1 VNPESDSKRPI
12 LLIFVKNPVLGKV
25 KTRLAA
31 TVGEEQALAVYRLLL
46 ARTRTVTKD
55 LPCAKAVFYADFIPE
70 HDEWEEGLYQK
81 QVQQGLDLGERMEQA
96 FAWAFAAGYTSACII
111 GSDCYQLTEQVLQQG
126 FEALARHEVV
136 VGPSTDGGY
145 YLLGMKHLYPDL
157 FRGKKWSTHRVLTD
171 TLQDAARL
179 EVSIHLL
186 PLLTD
191 VDEEKDLPTIYP

>member
-1 VNPESDSKRPI
+1 
-12 LLIFVKNPVLGKV
+12 
-25 KTRLAA
+25 
-31 TVGEEQALAVYRLLL
+31 
-46 ARTRTVTKD
+46 
-55 LPCAKAVFYADFIPE
+55 
-70 HDEWEEGLYQK
+70 
-81 QVQQGLDLGERMEQA
+81 
-96 FAWAFAAGYTSACII
+96 
-111 GSDCYQLTEQVLQQG
+111 VLQQG